1 MAIQGFLASG
11 ETDKKEL
18 IIVGKTNTPHGK
30 YLVGKYTG
38 QPGIR
43 FVGGIYDFKKLN
55 SVRYYS
61 FAYFHG
67 HSCGWYESFFAG
79 GNGVKLLYIGT

>member
-1 MAIQGFLASG
+1 MARLEPENNIEMAIQGFLASG

-38 QPGIR
+38 QPG
-43 FVGGIYDFKKLN
+43 
-55 SVRYYS
+55 YS
-61 FAYFHG
+61 FCRGDFMILK
-67 HSCGWYESFFAG
+67 S
-79 GNGVKLLYIGT
+79 

>member
-43 FVGGIYDFKKLN
+43 FVGGFMILK
-55 SVRYYS
+55 S
-61 FAYFHG
+61 
-67 HSCGWYESFFAG
+67 
-79 GNGVKLLYIGT
+79 